1 MNTISERD
9 YILSQPDMTEDDYN
23 HWQKLMRAMTTSARM
38 MGLKDNAMTRQVF
51 NTALLNLMNFEK
63 SITYSF
69 MSWAYLL
76 LMLKLLYSLCIRL

>member
-38 MGLKDNAMTRQVF
+38 MGLKDNDMTRQVF
-51 NTALLNLMNFEK
+51 NTALSNLMNFEK
-63 SITYSF
+63 EHHLQFYE
-69 MSWAYLL
+69 LGV
-76 LMLKLLYSLCIRL
+76 SLANAEACI

>member
-38 MGLKDNAMTRQVF
+38 MGLKDNTMTRQVF
-51 NTALLNLMNFEK
+51 NTALSNLINFEK
-63 SITYSF
+63 EHHLQFYE
-69 MSWAYLL
+69 LGV
-76 LMLKLLYSLCIRL
+76 SLANAEACI